1 MRMYVVYLPG
11 GNLVGVLADHV
22 DLFSNK
28 ITFHRNGERIAF
40 FNLDNIC
47 GWCERKEG
55 EEE

>member
-11 GNLVGVLADHV
+11 GNLVGVLADSV
-22 DLFSNK
+22 ELFANK
-28 ITFHRNGERIAF
+28 ITFHRYGERIAF

-47 GWCERKEG
+47 GWCERKEC

>member
-11 GNLVGVLADHV
+11 GNNVRVLADRV

-28 ITFHRNGERIAF
+28 ITFHINGERIAF

>member
-1 MRMYVVYLPG
+1 MRMYIVYLPS
-11 GNLVGVLADHV
+11 GNHVRFLADSV

-28 ITFHRNGERIAF
+28 ITFYKNCERIAF

-47 GWCERKEG
+47 GWYERKEG

>member
-11 GNLVGVLADHV
+11 GNNVRVLADRV

-28 ITFHRNGERIAF
+28 ITFHINGERIAF

-47 GWCERKEG
+47 RWCERKEG